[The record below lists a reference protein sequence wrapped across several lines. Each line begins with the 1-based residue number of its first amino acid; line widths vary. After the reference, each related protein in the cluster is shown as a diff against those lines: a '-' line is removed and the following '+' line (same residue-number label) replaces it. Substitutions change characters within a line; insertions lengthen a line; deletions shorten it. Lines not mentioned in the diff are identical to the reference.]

1 MEPDRRPMP
10 HRYPSPGAALLLRDL
25 RSPAEPMKSF
35 TLKLPT
41 RLIDALDQA
50 AATHTAPRSTIARNL
65 LALGLDLGQPE
76 VTATP

>member
-1 MEPDRRPMP
+1 MEPDRGLMP
-10 HRYPSPGAALLLRDL
+10 HRHPSPGSALLLRDL
-25 RSPAEPMKSF
+25 RSPAGPMKSF

-41 RLIDALDQA
+41 ELIDALDQA
-50 AATHTAPRSTIARNL
+50 AATHAAPRSTIARNV